1 MIDPAACPICD
12 SHDNALF
19 AQKETL
25 TVVTCQGCG
34 FIFLAPL
41 PQPGDSVTLYDDAYA
56 GTTEGYFAKVEKKM
70 RRSRGRARR
79 IRRLASGTVPK
90 LLDVGASGGFMVQAA
105 REVGFSAQGIEL
117 DPKSVAFARA
127 HYPENNFFH
136 GTVENFLETNP
147 AAITAF
153 EFIYCAEVIEHV
165 PDVNSFVAAI
175 AQLLKPDGRIFLTT
189 PDIGH
194 WRRPKDVAQWDAFD
208 PPAHCLYFDRPA
220 LTRLLAKHGLRINK
234 RYLAL
239 KPGLKVLVGKM

>member
-90 LLDVGASGGFMVQAA
+90 LLDVGARGGVMVQAA
-105 REVGFSAQGIEL
+105 RGVGCSAQGIVR
-117 DPKSVAFARA
+117 DP
-127 HYPENNFFH
+127 
-136 GTVENFLETNP
+136 
-147 AAITAF
+147 
-153 EFIYCAEVIEHV
+153 
-165 PDVNSFVAAI
+165 
-175 AQLLKPDGRIFLTT
+175 
-189 PDIGH
+189 
-194 WRRPKDVAQWDAFD
+194 
-208 PPAHCLYFDRPA
+208 
-220 LTRLLAKHGLRINK
+220 
-234 RYLAL
+234 
-239 KPGLKVLVGKM
+239 

>member
-12 SHDNALF
+12 SRDNALF
-19 AQKETL
+19 ARKETL
-25 TVVTCQGCG
+25 TVVTCEGCG

-41 PQPGDSVTLYDDAYA
+41 PQPEDSVTLYDDAYA
-56 GTTEGYFAKVEKKM
+56 GATEGYFAKVEKKM

-79 IRRLASGTVPK
+79 MRRLASGTVPT

-127 HYPENNFFH
+127 RYPENNFFH
-136 GTVENFLETNP
+136 GTVENFLGTKP
-147 AAITAF
+147 SAITAF
-153 EFIYCAEVIEHV
+153 DFIYCAEVIEHV
-165 PDVNSFVAAI
+165 PDVNTFVAAI
-175 AQLLKPDGRIFLTT
+175 AQLLKPDGCLYLTT

-194 WRRPKDVAQWDAFD
+194 WRRPKNVAKWDAFD
-208 PPAHCLYFDRPA
+208 PPAHCLYFDRPS

-239 KPGLKVLVGKM
+239 KPGLKVLVGKT